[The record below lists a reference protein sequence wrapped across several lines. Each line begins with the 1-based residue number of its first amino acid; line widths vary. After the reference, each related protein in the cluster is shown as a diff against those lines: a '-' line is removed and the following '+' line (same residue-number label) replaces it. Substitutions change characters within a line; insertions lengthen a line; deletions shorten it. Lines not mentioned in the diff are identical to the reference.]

1 MIDSIFKYIEP
12 EFDDQKKR
20 ILIKKSAFTKIIF
33 NVIYI
38 SEYLSFIFL
47 ENQNSIY
54 NFFKQWKIN
63 ELDNVIRFCC
73 NLDDWIKL
81 TIITLT
87 LFVIFICIVFYIMRA
102 IEKEIIE
109 ESSNDLTEIRKKLSN
124 DIKQVSDLMQSL
136 IQDDILKDL
145 SNLKQKMD
153 DELNRLDKMDLKK

>member
-1 MIDSIFKYIEP
+1 
-12 EFDDQKKR
+12 
-20 ILIKKSAFTKIIF
+20 
-33 NVIYI
+33 
-38 SEYLSFIFL
+38 
-47 ENQNSIY
+47 
-54 NFFKQWKIN
+54 
-63 ELDNVIRFCC
+63 
-73 NLDDWIKL
+73 
-81 TIITLT
+81 
-87 LFVIFICIVFYIMRA
+87 MRA

>member
-1 MIDSIFKYIEP
+1 MG
-12 EFDDQKKR
+12 
-20 ILIKKSAFTKIIF
+20 
-33 NVIYI
+33 
-38 SEYLSFIFL
+38 
-47 ENQNSIY
+47 
-54 NFFKQWKIN
+54 
-63 ELDNVIRFCC
+63 
-73 NLDDWIKL
+73 
-81 TIITLT
+81 
-87 LFVIFICIVFYIMRA
+87 A